1 MAQLSAGL
9 AAAPCAA
16 QRGARHALP
25 EARRRWSVADLVGG
39 GGVDAAGGDRAGRHL
54 SQRDGELLREAM
66 AGGVQMFRARGKA
79 MTLK

>member
-1 MAQLSAGL
+1 M
-9 AAAPCAA
+9 
-16 QRGARHALP
+16 
-25 EARRRWSVADLVGG
+25 ADLVGG